1 VKGEGAYDARVSR
14 SAPYPLRGEP
24 LPQGGH
30 DARQH
35 VVPVTALCLREELNG
50 QASGHDILQG
60 VWNTSAVTRSLSIAD
75 YPV

>member
-1 VKGEGAYDARVSR
+1 LDI
-14 SAPYPLRGEP
+14 
-24 LPQGGH
+24 
-30 DARQH
+30 
-35 VVPVTALCLREELNG
+35 VPVTALCLRDELNG